1 MTVQKIL
8 YKSVLTILCLLVICF
23 SAHAEGRQTSYF
35 TQNYQAGSVPSGGA
49 MVIDA
54 IFARPLGLVATVF
67 GTAVY
72 TVSLPFSLSGG
83 NEYEARENLVYAP
96 AGYTFDR
103 PLGEF

>member
-1 MTVQKIL
+1 MTIRNYL
-8 YKSVLTILCLLVICF
+8 GNSVIGLLCLLVISF
-23 SAHAEGRQTSYF
+23 SAQAEGSRNNYF
-35 TQNYQAGSVPSGGA
+35 NQNYQLESAPSGGA

-54 IFARPLGLVATVF
+54 LFARPLGLVATVI

-72 TVSLPFSLSGG
+72 TVSLPFSLTGG
-83 NEYEARENLVYAP
+83 NEHEARENLVYSP